1 MIQYEVGDIEKT
13 TSLRKQRMGS
23 TPGGSR
29 FPVKVSG
36 MRSSGDA
43 GTETGRE
50 EYEADKEKGGV
61 EGV

>member
-1 MIQYEVGDIEKT
+1 
-13 TSLRKQRMGS
+13 MGS
-23 TPGGSR
+23 APGGSR

-61 EGV
+61 RGVVRILWIEFIYKILFC